1 LKDNDDENYAT
12 NFALSGATNKMM
24 DYDVERK
31 IAEIS
36 LTKKESFLPIEL
48 DSTIAELQREKQELE
63 QLIAQEESSL
73 EKELDA
79 SHQVCFI
86 CLVGGQW

>member
-1 LKDNDDENYAT
+1 
-12 NFALSGATNKMM
+12 MM

-73 EKELDA
+73 EKKLDA
-79 SHQVCFI
+79 PHQVCFI
-86 CLVGGQW
+86 CFVGGQW